1 MSVER
6 AERKGKAV
14 WRVRWRDEHGRAR
27 SKVVGRKRDAEA
39 FDAEVVRRKRTGDLD
54 LLTGGKETLA
64 EFAEEWWKLYAVP
77 NLAPRTLRSYA
88 GLWDRHVLPRLG
100 SMRLSAITPEVV
112 QRFRA
117 ELEADGVGRTAIH
130 RALVLLQ
137 GVLRRAV
144 EWRRIGHNPVKA
156 SPEAEGP
163 AASRGAPAVA
173 AHGRATARRRRDTP
187 QARRA
192 GRGAYRL
199 PRLRRPAPQEAQAL
213 RWGDVRRRTLLVEK
227 AADGQGGVKTTKTG
241 QARTVRLL
249 APLAADLAE
258 WRRSLDQ
265 PADDALLFPNGSGG
279 VWNDPAWQTWHR
291 DAWTPACRAAGL
303 EGARPYDLRHSFVS
317 LLIHEGRSVVEVA
330 RQAGHS
336 ATMTLD
342 VYAHVF
348 DEFDIAER
356 VSAEDRIA
364 QARRDVSGLCPP
376 GSTGTRGTAGKLSS
390 FPHPSGEKA
399 AIEPYNP
406 ISLPRI
412 SFITSS
418 VPPPIGPRRA
428 SRTAR
433 SMPYSRM

>member
-1 MSVER
+1 VSVER
-6 AERKGKAV
+6 VERKGGVV
-14 WRVRWRDEHGRAR
+14 WRVRCRDEQGRAR

-39 FDAEVVRRKRTGDLD
+39 FEAEVVRRKRTGDLD
-54 LLTGGKETLA
+54 LLTGGRETLA
-64 EFAEEWWKLYAVP
+64 DFAEEWWKLYAAP
-77 NLAPRTLRSYA
+77 NLATRTLRSYA

-100 SMRLSAITPEVV
+100 SIRLSAITPEVV
-112 QRFRA
+112 ERFRV
-117 ELEADGVGRTAIH
+117 ELETDGVGQPTIY
-130 RALVLLQ
+130 RALALLQ

-156 SPEAEGP
+156 VQKPKVRRHCEVRPLPPITVE
-163 AASRGAPAVA
+163 RLRAVA
-173 AHGRATARRRRDTP
+173 AKRRKHGARDATLIALL
-187 QARRA
+187 AYA
-192 GRGAYRL
+192 GL
-199 PRLRRPAPQEAQAL
+199 QPQEAQAL
-213 RWGDVRRRTLLVEK
+213 RWGDVRERTLLIER
-227 AADGQGGVKTTKTG
+227 AADGQGSVKSTKAG

-249 APLAADLAE
+249 APLSRDLAE
-258 WRRSLDQ
+258 LRLLRGRPD
-265 PADDALLFPNGSGG
+265 DDALLFANGTGG

-291 DAWTPACRAAGL
+291 DAWQPACRAVGL

-336 ATMTLD
+336 PTMTLD

-356 VSAEDRIA
+356 VSAEDQIE

-376 GSTGTRGTAGKLSS
+376 GSDTVPVTQKTPAN
-390 FPHPSGEKA
+390 
-399 AIEPYNP
+399 PYNP
-406 ISLPRI
+406 INLPRI
-412 SFITSS
+412 SFMISS